1 MTTDRYTDRSLVPV
15 DYTNFTCYLDGN
27 YSLCQLAPQLLNYD
41 LNTPYKF
48 GKTDNLLY
56 PSGGNLAGALLS
68 QFSNLTSTNFNP
80 PTDELINTI
89 NTCRT
94 APDCAN
100 ARKQLNGRLIP
111 TWGVSYLVSRTS
123 IAPSITGRTSF
134 EKRNEW
140 MDFYLKEEQYPPHQ
154 KIVSFS
160 LCFAAWDV
168 ARLDVDMHA
177 DSPRSE
183 PNIDWDSAAVAA
195 ASMSAMDSARWDGS
209 GNYLNDENFNDLDPA
224 TPSFDGIPNQL
235 GHISS
240 NTTSAADRGIM
251 TLKNRTSWIPEDPDG
266 RSPIACSRISHT
278 TVLTMLLRAGSASA
292 TQ

>member
-1 MTTDRYTDRSLVPV
+1 
-15 DYTNFTCYLDGN
+15 
-27 YSLCQLAPQLLNYD
+27 
-41 LNTPYKF
+41 
-48 GKTDNLLY
+48 
-56 PSGGNLAGALLS
+56 
-68 QFSNLTSTNFNP
+68 
-80 PTDELINTI
+80 
-89 NTCRT
+89 
-94 APDCAN
+94 
-100 ARKQLNGRLIP
+100 
-111 TWGVSYLVSRTS
+111 
-123 IAPSITGRTSF
+123 
-134 EKRNEW
+134 

-160 LCFAAWDV
+160 LGFAAWDV